1 MVAAVELAMGVV
13 QLTAVLIPLLLGLT
27 RYYVN
32 NEREIELS
40 DSTLRRYMALLFLP
54 LFLAYLHSFTM
65 INAFGNRHL
74 TTAVAAYGAFLL
86 SLFAA
91 IPYMLDQEQWAYL
104 FVTGG
109 MGFAI
114 LTLFLT
120 GIVFFG
126 AVGIIYV
133 IVVLLL
139 SAIIFYLTQEEK
151 EEKEK
156 EDEETEKEEKEK
168 AE

>member
-1 MVAAVELAMGVV
+1 
-13 QLTAVLIPLLLGLT
+13 
-27 RYYVN
+27 
-32 NEREIELS
+32 
-40 DSTLRRYMALLFLP
+40 MALLFLP
-54 LFLAYLHSFTM
+54 LFLAYFHSFMM

-91 IPYMLDQEQWAYL
+91 IPYMLDQDQWAYL

-120 GIVFFG
+120 GSVFFG

-139 SAIIFYLTQEEK
+139 SAIIFYLTQEEDE

-156 EDEETEKEEKEK
+156 EDGETEKEEKEK